1 MVSEVTARVSP
12 VVGRI
17 IERAKANQG
26 VGGMAFEM
34 RVKVEMPWEKAAGV
48 WSG

>member
-1 MVSEVTARVSP
+1 MVSEVTRVSP

-17 IERAKANQG
+17 VERAIANQR

-34 RVKVEMPWEKAAGV
+34 RVKFEMPLKGAAGV
-48 WSG
+48 LSIG